1 MSKKVILLL
10 VALVGVALAYKVALT
25 E

>member
-10 VALVGVALAYKVALT
+10 VALVGVALAYKVALA